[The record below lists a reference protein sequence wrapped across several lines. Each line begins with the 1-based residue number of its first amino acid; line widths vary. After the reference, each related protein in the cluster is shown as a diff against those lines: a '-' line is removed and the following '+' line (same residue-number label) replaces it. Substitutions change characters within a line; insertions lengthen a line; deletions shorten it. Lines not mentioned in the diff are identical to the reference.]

1 MLLKRIFDNPLISQ
15 GVHSSIIYLNF
26 HWRMKK
32 NSTCVYPGKKSA
44 HQAWKTSQTVSARFS
59 SYKMNK
65 DWTFSLFLHFCS
77 PGLVISLDVLPS
89 WADKGSRSPSAYI
102 MIFSTVALN
111 AVKESVLSHLADKQ
125 SVLSVL
131 SHLVDVF
138 HLFVVLKVLLSG
150 MAGWH
155 NLWSPAAL

>member
-1 MLLKRIFDNPLISQ
+1 
-15 GVHSSIIYLNF
+15 
-26 HWRMKK
+26 
-32 NSTCVYPGKKSA
+32 
-44 HQAWKTSQTVSARFS
+44 
-59 SYKMNK
+59 
-65 DWTFSLFLHFCS
+65 
-77 PGLVISLDVLPS
+77 
-89 WADKGSRSPSAYI
+89 